1 MVLYHHKEPLTQ
13 CGAGQQ
19 VLPPVIVFQVD
30 LTILTTK
37 ETAQHV
43 CFDTRVWCQMGHQS
57 NAVYS
62 LFFFQLAPVKIPV
75 GYTECI
81 PETLLAPWH
90 FWFIK
95 DELLYGLENRGGKL
109 QSWWR
114 PQLNILHIHIVLYVL
129 NQWATATASVLRV
142 ALYKTDLLDVYAKM
156 HVVRVLIRNVTLWS
170 QQIRPSIFIF

>member
-43 CFDTRVWCQMGHQS
+43 CFDTHVWCQMGHQS

-62 LFFFQLAPVKIPV
+62 FFFFSWLLWRSQWDIPNASPKLYLLHGISDLLKI
-75 GYTECI
+75 
-81 PETLLAPWH
+81 
-90 FWFIK
+90 
-95 DELLYGLENRGGKL
+95 ELLYGLENRGGKL

-129 NQWATATASVLRV
+129 NQWATATASVLRG